1 MDEYFDDLCADT
13 DDNDSF
19 NTFIWD
25 RHNFIALN
33 DLCGLTHCFTKAS
46 SESMIIMHDLGI
58 VTQTQDDH

>member
-1 MDEYFDDLCADT
+1 MTALVI
-13 DDNDSF
+13 N

-25 RHNFIALN
+25 RHNFIVLN